1 MTRTRIGLFA
11 SSLFLVADP
20 AICDTIS
27 SGGFFLQP
35 AAPPASLIWEVAA
48 HDGRSVTLE
57 MVASGGGQIA
67 WLPPVVCDC
76 PPYGTNGI
84 NAGNAP
90 AYKMDWAAWSAALAD
105 PAFSRSIIHFAG
117 QRQEQPLA
125 RLGDFSDPF
134 ALDAVVF
141 FVQEYHWPPLGPGP
155 PSNFSAAFIAGE
167 RVIVPEPATLVMAC
181 TIALH
186 LFAHRRSRP
195 FLWSRSI

>member
-1 MTRTRIGLFA
+1 MSRTCIGVSAILC
-11 SSLFLVADP
+11 SLIAIPAVAG
-20 AICDTIS
+20 TIT

-35 AAPPASLIWEVAA
+35 AAPPASLIWEVAT

-57 MVASGGGQIA
+57 MVARGGGRIA
-67 WLPPVVCDC
+67 WLPPVECDC

-117 QRQEQPLA
+117 QRHEQPLM
-125 RLGDFSDPF
+125 RIGDFSAGF
-134 ALDAVVF
+134 TLGAVLF
-141 FVQEYHWPPLGPGP
+141 FVDDYHWPPLGPGP
-155 PSNFSAAFIAGE
+155 PSNFSAGFIAGE

-186 LFAHRRSRP
+186 LFARRTSR
-195 FLWSRSI
+195 LD